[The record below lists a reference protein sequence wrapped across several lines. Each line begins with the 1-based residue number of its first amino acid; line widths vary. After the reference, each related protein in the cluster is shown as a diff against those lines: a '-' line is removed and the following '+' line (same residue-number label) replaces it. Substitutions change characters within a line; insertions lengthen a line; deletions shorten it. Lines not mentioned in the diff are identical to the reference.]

1 MGASNKQTTMR
12 SSVISL
18 TLLVSLGSVILS
30 TKDEER
36 QFDLSTLLGLAGV
49 GGGGAAGLG
58 GLANLGAD
66 GASGL
71 LSNGGKG
78 GKGALSLFGG
88 RSLATQQLNRH
99 GKGKDGKGK
108 GNDGKGKG
116 KDGKKGKGEG
126 SSASPL
132 LNLLS
137 NNLLGQ
143 IIQSVLN
150 LLTGAVSSVL
160 PLRTAL
166 EPKA

>member
-1 MGASNKQTTMR
+1 MG
-12 SSVISL
+12 
-18 TLLVSLGSVILS
+18 
-30 TKDEER
+30 
-36 QFDLSTLLGLAGV
+36 
-49 GGGGAAGLG
+49 G
-58 GLANLGAD
+58 GLANLGAG

-78 GKGALSLFGG
+78 GKDGKGALSLFGG
-88 RSLATQQLNRH
+88 RSLDTQKLNRH

-108 GNDGKGKG
+108 GKDGKGKG
-116 KDGKKGKGEG
+116 EDGKKGKGEG

-132 LNLLS
+132 LDLLS
-137 NNLLGQ
+137 NNLLGH

-166 EPKA
+166 EPKADVAPIP